1 MPWAPCSPH
10 PVQAVLLS
18 LSRPSPLFVRL
29 APITECLFLSC
40 RVVSAHLNT
49 SAACSFCFSGLK
61 LIVQPAYPPAQ
72 QFSFRFPLGEY
83 SPARVSHSYHVQSAR
98 AGARVALG
106 LLGGLENRLSEEGLL
121 NSEGL
126 LGRDP
131 DPQVW
136 PSKVEDGARAP
147 HHLHP
152 HHCQNTDSFVLGPS
166 WELKKPRARTQ
177 LKDKERSACSTRLPP
192 LTPTPTMVFQSLEA
206 QAASSS
212 NMLDPPA
219 VSAEKVIISRAGFRF

>member
-152 HHCQNTDSFVLGPS
+152 HHCQNTDTFVLGNYGCWCS
-166 WELKKPRARTQ
+166 VTQ
-177 LKDKERSACSTRLPP
+177 VCLTLYDPMDCSTPGLPVLHHLPGLHRVGDAIQPSCP
-192 LTPTPTMVFQSLEA
+192 L
-206 QAASSS
+206 SSPS
-212 NMLDPPA
+212 PPA
-219 VSAEKVIISRAGFRF
+219 FNHSQHQGLF